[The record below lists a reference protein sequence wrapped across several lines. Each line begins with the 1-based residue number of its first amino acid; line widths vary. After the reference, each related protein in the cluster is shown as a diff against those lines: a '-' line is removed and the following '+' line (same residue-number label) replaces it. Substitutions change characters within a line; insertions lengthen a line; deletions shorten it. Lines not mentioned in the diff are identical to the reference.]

1 MKKILL
7 LMKIS
12 HNFLQKKVKKH
23 DHFLNNSIK
32 KIMKISFKKE
42 FKIGIKKRYK
52 ITNMM
57 IVKSIIL

>member
-1 MKKILL
+1 
-7 LMKIS
+7 MKIN
-12 HNFLQKKVKKH
+12 HNFLQKKVKKT

-52 ITNMM
+52 ITNTM